1 MEMKNISRPLNG
13 NEEICEPYNE
23 VELKMHVHCMVF

>member
-13 NEEICEPYNE
+13 NEEIHEHYNE